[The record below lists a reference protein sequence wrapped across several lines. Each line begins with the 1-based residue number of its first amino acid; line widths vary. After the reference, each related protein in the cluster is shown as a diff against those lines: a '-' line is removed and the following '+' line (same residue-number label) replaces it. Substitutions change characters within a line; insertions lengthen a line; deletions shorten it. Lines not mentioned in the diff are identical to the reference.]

1 MPVKPV
7 TLQGRFESWLGDIL
21 LSKKDS
27 STQSKI
33 KAVEIEQSSAA
44 LPTAT
49 LDKQCLCIVEKLTQ
63 TCISAGQLRESILD
77 F

>member
-33 KAVEIEQSSAA
+33 KPVEIEQSSAA
-44 LPTAT
+44 LPTAK
-49 LDKQCLCIVEKLTQ
+49 LDQQC
-63 TCISAGQLRESILD
+63 
-77 F
+77 